1 MLNISL
7 YYYTIIFL
15 KLLFTASLNLK
26 SFRGSTLSSISE
38 TESEWRSESIIIRNP
53 QMPVIFEGK
62 EVELKLAAVDEES
75 ENEETVF
82 GGDDDDDDVASENY
96 VRVNYAIDVK

>member
-1 MLNISL
+1 
-7 YYYTIIFL
+7 
-15 KLLFTASLNLK
+15 
-26 SFRGSTLSSISE
+26 
-38 TESEWRSESIIIRNP
+38 
-53 QMPVIFEGK
+53 MPVIFEGK
-62 EVELKLAAVDEES
+62 EIELKLAAVDEES